1 MQVVVRVVVVVV
13 FEFLCPYWQV
23 LNLKTGTQK
32 YKFQDKLQEIAF
44 YTSRSWLLVVCLFAY
59 YYAPLFYIPGFE
71 ISFILQLRK
80 GFWETFTEWEEE
92 EEKLDP
98 EEEDKRRRKEMEEE
112 GIALMGRLY
121 KMMMMMNINKYDGKI
136 STYDGQ
142 VVQKDDD
149 GHQQI

>member
-1 MQVVVRVVVVVV
+1 MHFIRGGPGRLS
-13 FEFLCPYWQV
+13 FCFCY
-23 LNLKTGTQK
+23 
-32 YKFQDKLQEIAF
+32 
-44 YTSRSWLLVVCLFAY
+44 YT
-59 YYAPLFYIPGFE
+59 PLFYSPIFQGCE

-92 EEKLDP
+92 EEQLDP

-121 KMMMMMNINKYDGKI
+121 NQMMIMNKYDGDV

-142 VVQKDDD
+142 VVQAASST
-149 GHQQI
+149 